1 MGLFL
6 LIQTPNSYLFCPC
19 VACLIM
25 GFVGTWKT
33 SKDQGLEL
41 VLQQQPTELLLQN
54 SSNSPGELLL
64 AVASMTGCKPVVQL
78 VFHFCSSSHFPLV
91 SHF

>member
-6 LIQTPNSYLFCPC
+6 LIQTMNPYLFCPC
-19 VACLIM
+19 VACVIM